1 MATVQHEPVAEEV
14 VQFLPAPP
22 PLPLVQPPS
31 QHSQQL
37 TYPSSWPLHCR
48 HGVFFF
54 LFPLPLSSPFPN
66 RLTKALPFRRDFFFV
81 PQRVLLVH
89 TFSSKHTFY
98 FNSALLGLF
107 FSVCVPPSPPSL
119 SLSSSPVSSTPR
131 GRVCESARAYSSPP
145 PPAGRA
151 QEERMGALS
160 LSLSCSFVS
169 SRADVGAALWAV
181 EEVRG
186 SPGSPHSAVA
196 CRFFRRRPASLA
208 L

>member
-1 MATVQHEPVAEEV
+1 MSQWQRRLFSSCRPLLLSPLSN
-14 VQFLPAPP
+14 LPPSTHSSSLT
-22 PLPLVQPPS
+22 LPLGLFTVDM
-31 QHSQQL
+31 
-37 TYPSSWPLHCR
+37 
-48 HGVFFF
+48 VFFF

-66 RLTKALPFRRDFFFV
+66 RLTKALPFRRDFFFCTSA
-81 PQRVLLVH
+81 RVARSHFLFQTHFLFQQCF
-89 TFSSKHTFY
+89 TR
-98 FNSALLGLF
+98 ALLFG
-107 FSVCVPPSPPSL
+107 VRPPLPSLSL

-131 GRVCESARAYSSPP
+131 GRVCESAYSSPP